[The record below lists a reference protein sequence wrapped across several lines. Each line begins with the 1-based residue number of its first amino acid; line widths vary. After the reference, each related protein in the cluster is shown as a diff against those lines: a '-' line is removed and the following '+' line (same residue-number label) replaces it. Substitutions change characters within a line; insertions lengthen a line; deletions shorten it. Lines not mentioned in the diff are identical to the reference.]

1 MLRGLHIAHFMIF
14 FILIIF
20 FNNLMSEKT
29 MNDQNQFPNQ
39 ARKDE
44 IKLFLCGD
52 VMTGRGVDQIL
63 PQSVDPQ
70 LYESYVKDARDYVL
84 LAEGENGSI
93 SQPVSY
99 DYIWGDALEIWKQAN
114 PDFRIINLETSV
126 TTHDEPWP
134 AKTVNYRMHPDN
146 VKVLATAK
154 TDFCSLANN
163 HSMDWG
169 IAGLLETMETLEEA
183 EIPYG
188 GAGRNLQRA
197 SQPVILNMGENR
209 VIMVCYG
216 SETSGIPASWE
227 ATGERS
233 GLNLIRAPN
242 KKHIAGIAKQILS
255 LKQKGD
261 IVVFS
266 IHWGSNWGYHIPE
279 RQKEFARLL
288 IDEAG
293 VDLVHGHSSHH
304 PIGIEVYQDKLI
316 LYGAGDFINDYE
328 GISGYEN
335 YRDDLS
341 LMYFPV
347 IDPEDGKLLDMRLY
361 PMQIKNIKL
370 NRASEAD
377 AKWLM
382 ERLNKE
388 GMKLGTK
395 FILEQD
401 KSISMAWY

>member
-1 MLRGLHIAHFMIF
+1 
-14 FILIIF
+14 
-20 FNNLMSEKT
+20 
-29 MNDQNQFPNQ
+29 
-39 ARKDE
+39 
-44 IKLFLCGD
+44 
-52 VMTGRGVDQIL
+52 
-63 PQSVDPQ
+63 
-70 LYESYVKDARDYVL
+70 
-84 LAEGENGSI
+84 
-93 SQPVSY
+93 
-99 DYIWGDALEIWKQAN
+99 
-114 PDFRIINLETSV
+114 
-126 TTHDEPWP
+126 
-134 AKTVNYRMHPDN
+134 
-146 VKVLATAK
+146 
-154 TDFCSLANN
+154 
-163 HSMDWG
+163 
-169 IAGLLETMETLEEA
+169 GLLETMETLEEA